1 MNKLV
6 AALVFAALILLPNH
20 ALCQKKAKID
30 KRAGY
35 FDVPYFG
42 RNKTSVDSESQRA
55 NTSGQTPATA
65 MSGHA
70 FIQKVQDMGFWEM
83 EEETVKEILS
93 GNMPSALKK
102 FRKITYTAIINDS
115 YQRVTLEGIP
125 DGPVMSET
133 HKFKVEMWVL
143 PDYLAV
149 GSDEDFVR
157 MPMGPLAAQRVADSL
172 YCSLPTTFLVDRIDE
187 AAEGRIEIF
196 PFRPDGDRNMK
207 PLCFEDSNN
216 AINALMRAKGL
227 KFGQFVSG
235 LKKDVVLTTR
245 LENEAGFD
253 RHVAIYGWHHPDG
266 HPQQPLF
273 IRHGNFYS
281 DYSHGIRL
289 IYRTIKIN
297 GKEYD
302 LRAVLEDPQMFRLVS
317 SEPVPFKRAS
327 CDWQKPWIFKR

>member
-1 MNKLV
+1 MKKFLILFT
-6 AALVFAALILLPNH
+6 ASILALVPQNVIA
-20 ALCQKKAKID
+20 QKKAKID
-30 KRAGY
+30 KKAG
-35 FDVPYFG
+35 FMEVPYFS
-42 RNKTSVDSESQRA
+42 REKSAVEA
-55 NTSGQTPATA
+55 L
-65 MSGHA
+65 SGHD
-70 FIQKVQDMGFWEM
+70 FIKKVQDMDFWEM
-83 EEETVKEILS
+83 EEETVKQILS

-102 FRKITYTAIINDS
+102 FRKIKYNIYHIERDSKGKEINKKYT
-115 YQRVTLEGIP
+115 
-125 DGPVMSET
+125 
-133 HKFKVEMWVL
+133 VEMWVL

-196 PFRPDGDRNMK
+196 PFRPVGDRNMK

-227 KFGQFVSG
+227 HFGQFVSG

-289 IYRTIKIN
+289 IYRTIKID

-302 LRAVLEDPQMFRLVS
+302 LRDVLEHLGWWLVS

-327 CDWQKPWIFKR
+327 YDWQKPWIFKR

>member
-1 MNKLV
+1 MKNLLLAV
-6 AALVFAALILLPNH
+6 AVAGLALLPQGLS
-20 ALCQKKAKID
+20 AQKKAKID
-30 KRAGY
+30 KNAGY
-35 FDVPYFG
+35 MDVPWFQTH
-42 RNKTSVDSESQRA
+42 NDESVA
-55 NTSGQTPATA
+55 LT
-65 MSGHA
+65 GHE
-70 FIQKVQDMGFWEM
+70 FIQKVQDMGFWDM
-83 EEETVKEILS
+83 EEQTVAQILA
-93 GNMPSALKK
+93 GNVPSALKK
-102 FRKITYTAIINDS
+102 FRKITYTVTIRHRYQS
-115 YQRVTLEGIP
+115 YTLEGFP
-125 DGPVMSET
+125 DGPVKNET
-133 HKFKVEMWVL
+133 HKYKVEMWVL

-149 GSDEDFVR
+149 GNDQDFVR

-172 YCSLPTTFLVDRIDE
+172 YCSLPTTFLVDRIAE

-196 PFRPDGDRNMK
+196 PFRPVGDRNMK

-216 AINALMRAKGL
+216 AINALMRSKGL

-245 LENEAGFD
+245 LENEPEYY

-289 IYRTIKIN
+289 IYRTIKID

-302 LRAVLEDPQMFRLVS
+302 LRAVLEDPFLFRLVS
-317 SEPVPFKRAS
+317 KEDVPFKRAS
-327 CDWQKPWIFKR
+327 YDWQKPWIFKR

>member
-1 MNKLV
+1 MNKSFTLIIL
-6 AALVFAALILLPNH
+6 AALLMLPQQTFG
-20 ALCQKKAKID
+20 QKKAKID
-30 KRAGY
+30 KRAEY
-35 FDVPYFG
+35 MDVPYFAG
-42 RNKTSVDSESQRA
+42 LNRDENA
-55 NTSGQTPATA
+55 L
-65 MSGHA
+65 SGHE
-70 FIQKVQDMGFWEM
+70 FIQKVQDMDFWEM
-83 EEETVKEILS
+83 EEETVKQILS

-102 FRKITYTAIINDS
+102 FRKIKYNVYHLERNSKGKEINKKYT
-115 YQRVTLEGIP
+115 
-125 DGPVMSET
+125 
-133 HKFKVEMWVL
+133 VEMWVL

-196 PFRPDGDRNMK
+196 PFRPVGDRNMK

-227 KFGQFVSG
+227 HFGQFVSG

-245 LENEAGFD
+245 LENEAGFN

-289 IYRTIKIN
+289 IYRTIKID

-302 LRAVLEDPQMFRLVS
+302 LRAVLEHLGWWLVS

-327 CDWQKPWIFKR
+327 YDWQKPWIFKR

>member
-1 MNKLV
+1 MKKLLLAV
-6 AALVFAALILLPNH
+6 AVAGLALLPQGVS
-20 ALCQKKAKID
+20 AQKKAKID
-30 KRAGY
+30 KRAG
-35 FDVPYFG
+35 FMEVPWFQTH
-42 RNKTSVDSESQRA
+42 NDESVA
-55 NTSGQTPATA
+55 LT
-65 MSGHA
+65 GHE

-83 EEETVKEILS
+83 EEQTVAQILA
-93 GNMPSALKK
+93 GNVPSALKK
-102 FRKITYTAIINDS
+102 FRKIKYTVSLDHYLKRFEVYSPEDI
-115 YQRVTLEGIP
+115 
-125 DGPVMSET
+125 
-133 HKFKVEMWVL
+133 FKDTGNQKKKTVKYTVEIWVL

-172 YCSLPTTFLVDRIDE
+172 YCCLPTTFLVDRIDE

-196 PFRPDGDRNMK
+196 PFRPVEDRNMK

-216 AINALMRAKGL
+216 AINALMRAGGY
-227 KFGQFVSG
+227 KFGQLISG

-245 LENEAGFD
+245 LENEPEYY
-253 RHVAIYGWHHPDG
+253 RHVAIYGWFHPDG

-273 IRHGNFYS
+273 IRFYS

-302 LRAVLEDPQMFRLVS
+302 LRKVLEDPFLFQLVS
-317 SEPVPFKRAS
+317 KEDVPFKRAS
-327 CDWQKPWIFKR
+327 YDWQKPWIFKGK

>member
-1 MNKLV
+1 MKK
-6 AALVFAALILLPNH
+6 LILALMIALFIMPSF
-20 ALCQKKAKID
+20 ALCQKNAKID
-30 KRAGY
+30 KKAGY
-35 FDVPYFG
+35 MDVPYFADHN
-42 RNKTSVDSESQRA
+42 RDENA
-55 NTSGQTPATA
+55 L
-65 MSGHA
+65 SGHE
-70 FIQKVQDMGFWEM
+70 FIQKVQDMDFWEM
-83 EEETVKEILS
+83 EEETVKEIFS

-102 FRKITYTAIINDS
+102 FRKIKYNVYHLERDSKGKEINKKYT
-115 YQRVTLEGIP
+115 
-125 DGPVMSET
+125 
-133 HKFKVEMWVL
+133 VEMWVL

-196 PFRPDGDRNMK
+196 PFRPVGDRNMK

-227 KFGQFVSG
+227 HFGQFVSG

-289 IYRTIKIN
+289 IYRTIKID

-302 LRAVLEDPQMFRLVS
+302 LRAVLEDPRMFQMVS

-327 CDWQKPWIFKR
+327 YDWQKPWIFKR

>member
-1 MNKLV
+1 MKRLLPV
-6 AALVFAALILLPNH
+6 ALAALLMMPQPAI
-20 ALCQKKAKID
+20 CQKKAKID

-35 FDVPYFG
+35 MEVPYFQNHDRG
-42 RNKTSVDSESQRA
+42 ERA
-55 NTSGQTPATA
+55 LD
-65 MSGHA
+65 GHGY
-70 FIQKVQDMGFWEM
+70 IQKVQDMGFWEM
-83 EEETVKEILS
+83 EEETIKEILS
-93 GNMPSALKK
+93 GNVPSALKK
-102 FRKITYTAIINDS
+102 FRKIKYTVVLGNGAK
-115 YQRVTLEGIP
+115 
-125 DGPVMSET
+125 
-133 HKFKVEMWVL
+133 HKVEMWVL

-149 GSDEDFVR
+149 GNDKDFVR
-157 MPMGPLAAQRVADSL
+157 MPMGPLGAQRVADAL

-187 AAEGRIEIF
+187 VAEGRIEIF
-196 PFRPDGDRNMK
+196 PFRPVEDRNMK

-227 KFGQFVSG
+227 HYGQFVSG

-245 LENEAGFD
+245 LENEPGFQ

-289 IYRTIKIN
+289 IYRTIKID

-302 LRAVLEDPQMFRLVS
+302 LRAVLEDPEMFRIVS

-327 CDWQKPWIFKR
+327 YDWQKPWIFKSQRP

>member
-1 MNKLV
+1 MKNLLLAV
-6 AALVFAALILLPNH
+6 AVAGLALLPQGLS
-20 ALCQKKAKID
+20 AQKKAKID
-30 KRAGY
+30 KSAGY
-35 FDVPYFG
+35 MDVPWFQNHDRG
-42 RNKTSVDSESQRA
+42 ENAPD
-55 NTSGQTPATA
+55 
-65 MSGHA
+65 GHA
-70 FIQKVQDMGFWEM
+70 YIQMVQDTGFWAM
-83 EEETVKEILS
+83 EDMTVSQILS
-93 GNMPSALKK
+93 GNVPSALKK
-102 FRKITYTAIINDS
+102 FRKIVYKA
-115 YQRVTLEGIP
+115 
-125 DGPVMSET
+125 DG
-133 HKFKVEMWVL
+133 HKVEMWVL

-149 GSDEDFVR
+149 GNDQDFVR

-172 YCSLPTTFLVDRIDE
+172 YCSLPTTFLSDRIDE
-187 AAEGRIEIF
+187 VSEGRIEIF
-196 PFRPDGDRNMK
+196 PFRPVGDRNMK

-216 AINALMRAKGL
+216 AINALMRSKGL

-289 IYRTIKIN
+289 IYRTIKID

-302 LRAVLEDPQMFRLVS
+302 LRKVLEDPFMFRIVS
-317 SEPVPFKRAS
+317 DEAVPFKRAS
-327 CDWQKPWIFKR
+327 YDWQKPWHFGGK

>member
-1 MNKLV
+1 MKKFLI
-6 AALVFAALILLPNH
+6 LFAAAVL
-20 ALCQKKAKID
+20 ALMPQIVSAQKKAKID
-30 KRAGY
+30 KSAGY
-35 FDVPYFG
+35 MDVPWFLNHDRG
-42 RNKTSVDSESQRA
+42 ENAPD
-55 NTSGQTPATA
+55 
-65 MSGHA
+65 GHA
-70 FIQKVQDMGFWEM
+70 YIQMVQDTGFWEM
-83 EEETVKEILS
+83 EDMTIAQILS
-93 GNMPSALKK
+93 GNMPSSLKK
-102 FRKITYTAIINDS
+102 FRKIDYTVVLSDYGQWS
-115 YQRVTLEGIP
+115 GK
-125 DGPVMSET
+125 
-133 HKFKVEMWVL
+133 HKVEMWVL

-149 GSDEDFVR
+149 GNDQDFVR

-172 YCSLPTTFLVDRIDE
+172 YCSLPTTFLVDRIAE

-196 PFRPDGDRNMK
+196 PFRPVGDRNMK

-216 AINALMRAKGL
+216 AINALMRSKGL

-289 IYRTIKIN
+289 IYRTIKID

-302 LRAVLEDPQMFRLVS
+302 LRAVLEDPFLFRLVS
-317 SEPVPFKRAS
+317 KEEVPFKRAS
-327 CDWQKPWIFKR
+327 YDWQKPWHFKGK